1 MMQWMVFAQ
10 DINTTQTLTFSFVPS
25 QVLTSIIVGLIAGF
39 LATLLFRGRASV
51 VTSVIIGLVG
61 AFVGNLLLS
70 FVNLSVSPALLE
82 GITIRF
88 IDIIVAFI
96 GALIVLAIYYAVL
109 RR

>member
-25 QVLTSIIVGLIAGF
+25 QILTSIIVGLIAGF
-39 LATLLFRGRASV
+39 LASLLFRGRASV

>member
-39 LATLLFRGRASV
+39 LASLLFRGRASV